1 MNEKVFE
8 KLEFDKILIMLSERA
23 LSEPGR
29 EAALKLRPQKTFG
42 AVTRLQSETLEAE
55 SILMREPSMPM
66 SSFSDISSEVLR
78 LKTGADLGCR
88 ELLRVLSVMKASRRA
103 KNGIKKQETGTNILP
118 EMAETLFFSAQLI
131 TELDTAI
138 DGEETLS
145 DAASPEL
152 LSIRKKI
159 IRENEGIREKL
170 DSIIRSSKNK
180 DYLQDAI
187 VTMRNGRYVVPV
199 KQEFKKN
206 VKGLVHDQSSSG
218 QTVFIE
224 PIEVVEANNRLR
236 ELELAEAAEIERIL
250 HVFSEKLREFWQ
262 QLKDDLGT
270 LTAFDLIFAK
280 ASVASS
286 MKASPPVITQ
296 DKNMVIKNGRHPLI
310 DAKEVVP
317 VSLSIGG
324 GYSGLII
331 TGPNTGG
338 KTVTLKLAG
347 LFALMAQ
354 SGMFLPADG
363 GTTMPVFPGLYADIG
378 DEQSIAQ
385 SLSTFSSHMSN
396 ITRITKSA
404 DGNSLVLLDE
414 LGAGTDPAEGAAL
427 AMAILEELAARGSFV
442 LATTHYSEIKAFATA
457 SDVYENACMEFNIK
471 TLSPTYRLIMGIP
484 GVSNAF
490 EISKKL
496 GLDESIVE
504 RARQH
509 MSEETV
515 KFEQLIGEAEKQ
527 RELALQKEQQAE
539 NFRRTA
545 QSIKDKSDIELK
557 KAQDK
562 SQRIID
568 NANEKAL
575 EILKEAREE
584 AENVIRELKA
594 AQGLRQEDINAARK
608 DLSGKIEEAAS
619 KLRKKKE
626 IKSDIK
632 PGDISIGDTVQ
643 LLSHGIKAVVLKEPK
658 GGSVYVQA
666 GMLKMT
672 VPLDEIVL
680 TKADK
685 QVSRVSGVKKA
696 AGSAGL
702 ELDLRG
708 MTLDEAV
715 FETDKYL
722 DDAFLSGL
730 TEVSIIHGKGTGVLR
745 SGIQDFL
752 KSHGHVE
759 GFRLGRYGE
768 GDAGVTIVTL
778 KNR

>member
-8 KLEFDKILIMLSERA
+8 KLEFDKILLMLSERA
-23 LSEPGR
+23 MSEPGR
-29 EAALKLRPQKTFG
+29 EAALKLRPQKTIEG
-42 AVTRLQSETLEAE
+42 VTRLQSETLEAE
-55 SILMREPSMPM
+55 SILMREPSAPM
-66 SSFSDISSEVLR
+66 SSFSDISSEAVR
-78 LKTGADLGCR
+78 LKAGADLGCR
-88 ELLRVLSVMKASRRA
+88 ELLRVLGVMKAARRA
-103 KNGIKKQETGTNILP
+103 KNGIKRQETGTNILP
-118 EMAETLFFSAQLI
+118 DMAETLFFSETLI
-131 TELDTAI
+131 KELDTAI
-138 DGEETLS
+138 ASEETLS

-152 LSIRKKI
+152 MSIRKRI

-170 DSIIRSSKNK
+170 DAIIRSSKNK

-199 KQEFKKN
+199 KQEFKRN
-206 VKGLVHDQSSSG
+206 IKGLVHDQSSSG

-224 PIEVVEANNRLR
+224 PIEVVEANNKLR
-236 ELELAEAAEIERIL
+236 ELELAEAAEVERIL
-250 HVFSEKLREFWQ
+250 HEFSEKLREFRQ
-262 QLKDDLGT
+262 QLKDDLEV
-270 LTAFDLIFAK
+270 LTALDIIFAK
-280 ASVASS
+280 ASIASS
-286 MKASPPVITQ
+286 MKASPPVITRE
-296 DKNMVIKNGRHPLI
+296 KKMVIRNGRHPLI
-310 DAKEVVP
+310 EQKKVVP
-317 VSLSIGG
+317 VSLSVGG

-347 LFALMAQ
+347 LLVLMAQ
-354 SGMFLPADG
+354 SGMFIPADG
-363 GTTMPVFPGLYADIG
+363 GTELPVFSGLYADIG

-385 SLSTFSSHMSN
+385 SLSTFSSHMTN

-404 DGNSLVLLDE
+404 DGDSLVLLDE

-427 AMAILEELAARGSFV
+427 AMAILEELASRGSFV

-496 GLDESIVE
+496 GLDESIVG

-509 MSEETV
+509 MSEEAV

-527 RELALQKEQQAE
+527 REIALQKERQAE
-539 NFRRTA
+539 SFRRTA

-557 KAQDK
+557 KAEDK
-562 SQRIID
+562 SRKIID
-568 NANEKAL
+568 KANEKAL

-584 AENVIRELKA
+584 AESVIRELKA
-594 AQGLRQEDINAARK
+594 AQGLRQEDINSARK
-608 DLSGKIEEAAS
+608 GLSGRIEETTA
-619 KLRKKKE
+619 KLRKDKE
-626 IKSDIK
+626 IKSDVK
-632 PGDISIGDTVQ
+632 PADISAGDTVQ

-666 GMLKMT
+666 GVMKMT
-672 VPLDEIVL
+672 VPLGEIAL
-680 TKADK
+680 SKADK

-696 AGSAGL
+696 AGAAGL

-708 MTLDEAV
+708 MTLDEAML
-715 FETDKYL
+715 ETDKYL

-730 TEVSIIHGKGTGVLR
+730 TEVSIIHGKGTGTLR
-745 SGIQDFL
+745 SGIQGFL

-759 GFRLGRYGE
+759 EFRLGRYGE

-778 KNR
+778 KTR

>member
-1 MNEKVFE
+1 MNDKVFE
-8 KLEFDKILIMLSERA
+8 KLEFDKILTMLSERA
-23 LSEPGR
+23 LSGPGR
-29 EAALKLRPQKTFG
+29 EAALKLRPQKTFAG
-42 AVTRLQSETLEAE
+42 VMRLQSETLEAE
-55 SILMREPSMPM
+55 SILMREPSLPM

-78 LKTGADLGCR
+78 LKAGADLGCR
-88 ELLRVLSVMKASRRA
+88 ELLRILGVMKAARRA
-103 KNGIKKQETGTNILP
+103 KNGLKKQDKGTNILP
-118 EMAETLFFSAQLI
+118 DMAEALFFSAPLI
-131 TELDTAI
+131 TEFDTAI
-138 DGEETLS
+138 ASEETLS

-152 LSIRKKI
+152 LSIRKRI

-170 DSIIRSSKNK
+170 EGIIRSSQNK

-187 VTMRNGRYVVPV
+187 VTMRGGRYVVPV
-199 KQEFKKN
+199 KQEFKRN
-206 VKGLVHDQSSSG
+206 IKGLIHDQSSSG

-250 HVFSEKLREFWQ
+250 HEFSEKLREFWQ
-262 QLKDDLGT
+262 QLKDDLEI
-270 LTAFDLIFAK
+270 LTALDLIFAK

-286 MKASPPVITQ
+286 MKASPPVISQ
-296 DKNMVIKNGRHPLI
+296 GKNMIIRNGRHPLI
-310 DAKEVVP
+310 DSKIVVP
-317 VSLSIGG
+317 VSFSIGD

-347 LFALMAQ
+347 LLALMAQ

-363 GTTMPVFPGLYADIG
+363 GTTMPVFSGLYADIG

-396 ITRITKSA
+396 ITRITKTA

-427 AMAILEELAARGSFV
+427 AMAILEELAGKGSFV

-457 SDVYENACMEFNIK
+457 SDVYQNACMEFNVK
-471 TLSPTYRLIMGIP
+471 TLSPTYKLIMGIP

-496 GLDESIVE
+496 GLDESIIE

-527 RELALQKEQQAE
+527 REIALQKEQQAE
-539 NFRRTA
+539 SFRRTA
-545 QSIKDKSDIELK
+545 QSTKDKSDIELK

-562 SQRIID
+562 SQKIID

-584 AENVIRELKA
+584 AERVIRELKA

-608 DLSGKIEEAAS
+608 ELSGKIEDTAT

-626 IKSDIK
+626 AKSDIK
-632 PGDISIGDTVQ
+632 PDDITVGDTVQ
-643 LLSHGIKAVVLKEPK
+643 LLSHGIKATVLKEPRD
-658 GGSVYVQA
+658 GSVYVQA
-666 GMLKMT
+666 GVLKMT
-672 VPLDEIVL
+672 VPLDEVAI

-696 AGSAGL
+696 AASAGL

-708 MTLDEAV
+708 MTLDEAIL
-715 FETDKYL
+715 ETDKYL

-745 SGIQDFL
+745 SGIQRFL
-752 KSHGHVE
+752 KSHNHVE
-759 GFRLGRYGE
+759 EYRLGRYGE
-768 GDAGVTIVTL
+768 GESGVTIVTL
-778 KNR
+778 KQR